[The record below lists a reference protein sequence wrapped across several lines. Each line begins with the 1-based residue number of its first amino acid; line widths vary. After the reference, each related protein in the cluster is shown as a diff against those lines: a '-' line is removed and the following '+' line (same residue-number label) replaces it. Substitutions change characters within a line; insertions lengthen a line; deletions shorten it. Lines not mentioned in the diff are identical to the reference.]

1 MTTRRRPAAA
11 AAVALA
17 IAFATPQSA
26 HGFQWSVHDSA
37 SPRTTLLMPSRPPSR
52 HLPTSSAS
60 SLRMSADGSEAGGQP
75 TCWNPSLRKTI
86 GAVSAAGMAE
96 TAYLTYAKL
105 FAPGG
110 VATLCG
116 TDGQASGGCG
126 SVLDGPYASIILLGT
141 NIPLPALGFAAYTI
155 TAGLSVLPLLNSKS
169 DATVVDEAELDST
182 NRIALLA
189 ATTACATFSSF
200 LMSILFGVLHATCPF
215 CIASAC
221 LSVTLGMLSWT
232 SDMIPPA
239 SKKAGT
245 QAGLASFGAATA
257 MAMALFFNAGDYSA
271 NADGDSFSSTLVAS
285 TAKVPK
291 QTKDFPPPPITTH
304 SSERALLLAA
314 DLSRLD
320 ARMFGAYWCSHC
332 YEQKERMGFEAMQK
346 IPYIECSK
354 EGLNS
359 QNGLCKER
367 DVPGYP
373 TWEING
379 QLFPGEQEL
388 DELEDIVKSFKK

>member
-1 MTTRRRPAAA
+1 MVKRRPLPAAA
-11 AAVALA
+11 AAAATL
-17 IAFATPQSA
+17 AFALSNVQTAQ
-26 HGFQWSVHDSA
+26 GFQASRHYA
-37 SPRTTLLMPSRPPSR
+37 SPSLTRQLP
-52 HLPTSSAS
+52 PTSS
-60 SLRMSADGSEAGGQP
+60 LFMSADESEADGQP
-75 TCWNPSLRKTI
+75 TCWNPGLRKTI
-86 GAVSAAGMAE
+86 GAISAAGMAE

-105 FAPGG
+105 FSPGG
-110 VATLCG
+110 VAALCG
-116 TDGQASGGCG
+116 TDGQAGAGCG
-126 SVLDGPYASIILLGT
+126 SVLEGPYASINLFGAD
-141 NIPLPALGFAAYTI
+141 IPLSALGFAAYTA
-155 TAGLSVLPLLNSKS
+155 TTGLALLPLLNKSS
-169 DATVVDEAELDST
+169 DAIAVEEAELDST

-189 ATTACATFSSF
+189 ATTCLITFSSF

-221 LSVTLGMLSWT
+221 LSATLGIISWT

-239 SKKAGT
+239 SKKTGA
-245 QAGLASFGAATA
+245 QAGLASFGATTA
-257 MAMALFFNAGDYSA
+257 MSLALFFNAGDYAA
-271 NADGDSFSSTLVAS
+271 NANVDSFSSTLVAS
-285 TAKVPK
+285 TAKVQK
-291 QTKDFPPPPITTH
+291 QTKDFPPPPVTTH
-304 SSERALLLAA
+304 SSDRALLLAA

-332 YEQKERMGFEAMQK
+332 YEQKERMGLEAMQK

-359 QNGLCKER
+359 QNGLCKDR

>member
-1 MTTRRRPAAA
+1 MSPQT
-11 AAVALA
+11 AL
-17 IAFATPQSA
+17 
-26 HGFQWSVHDSA
+26 GFQLSHHNSE
-37 SPRTTLLMPSRPPSR
+37 SPSLSRRTSRPLSHS
-52 HLPTSSAS
+52 HLPTTSST
-60 SLRMSADGSEAGGQP
+60 SLCMSVDESNAGDGQAP

-86 GAVSAAGMAE
+86 GAISAAGMAE

-105 FAPGG
+105 FSPGG
-110 VATLCG
+110 VAALCG
-116 TDGQASGGCG
+116 TDAQGGGGGCG
-126 SVLDGPYASIILLGT
+126 SVLDGPYASINLLGT
-141 NIPLPALGFAAYTI
+141 DVPLPALGFAAYTI
-155 TAGLSVLPLLNSKS
+155 TTGLAVFPLLNGNNGD
-169 DATVVDEAELDST
+169 DAVLDEAELDST

-221 LSVTLGMLSWT
+221 LSVTLGILSWT

-239 SKKAGT
+239 SKKAGA
-245 QAGLASFGAATA
+245 QAGMVSFGAATA
-257 MAMALFFNAGDYSA
+257 MALALFFNAGDYAA
-271 NADGDSFSSTLVAS
+271 NANGDSFSSTLMAS
-285 TAKVPK
+285 TAKAQK

-304 SSERALLLAA
+304 SSDRALLLAA

>member
-1 MTTRRRPAAA
+1 
-11 AAVALA
+11 
-17 IAFATPQSA
+17 
-26 HGFQWSVHDSA
+26 
-37 SPRTTLLMPSRPPSR
+37 
-52 HLPTSSAS
+52 
-60 SLRMSADGSEAGGQP
+60 MSTDESNADDGQAP

-86 GAVSAAGMAE
+86 GAISAAGMAE

-105 FAPGG
+105 FSPGG
-110 VATLCG
+110 VAALCG
-116 TDGQASGGCG
+116 TDGQGGGGCG
-126 SVLDGPYASIILLGT
+126 SVLDGPYASINLLGSDV
-141 NIPLPALGFAAYTI
+141 PLPALGFAAYTI
-155 TAGLSVLPLLNSKS
+155 TAGLAALPLLNGNNS
-169 DATVVDEAELDST
+169 DGAVVDEAELDST

-221 LSVTLGMLSWT
+221 LSVTLGILSWT

-239 SKKAGT
+239 SKKAGA
-245 QAGLASFGAATA
+245 QAGMASFGASTA
-257 MAMALFFNAGDYSA
+257 LALALFFNAGDYAA
-271 NADGDSFSSTLVAS
+271 NANGDSFSSTLMAS
-285 TAKVPK
+285 TAKTQK

-388 DELEDIVKSFKK
+388 DELEDIVKSLKK